1 MRSLRGSP
9 GVFLALLLVIWI
21 GLPLF
26 PEDTGVR
33 FGMGYRVFFTV
44 MLFLSGLLF
53 WLLGKETVP
62 LPRSTAGVVGSV
74 TAVFL
79 VTVGLLV
86 VAGLV
91 YPQFELPQAPEAVS
105 EDAAERG
112 KGLFLSSNVGCFR
125 CHTIK
130 DVGGP
135 LGRPRGPDLTEV
147 ASRAGGRVS
156 GLTAEEYLP
165 EKIRAGKT
173 YKFTVPDYT
182 PIMPEFGQLLTDE
195 QMDDLVT
202 FLLSL
207 E

>member
-1 MRSLRGSP
+1 
-9 GVFLALLLVIWI
+9 
-21 GLPLF
+21 
-26 PEDTGVR
+26 
-33 FGMGYRVFFTV
+33 MGYRAFFTV
-44 MLFLSGLLF
+44 MLFLSGLFF

-62 LPRSTAGVVGSV
+62 LPRSTAGVLGSL

-79 VTVGLLV
+79 LTVGLLV
-86 VAGLV
+86 AAGVV
-91 YPQFELPQAPEAVS
+91 YPQFDLPQAPEAVS
-105 EDAAERG
+105 QDAAERG
-112 KGLFLSSNVGCFR
+112 KGLFLSSSVGCFR

-147 ASRAGGRVS
+147 ASRARGRVS
-156 GLTAEEYLP
+156 ELTAEQYLH

-173 YKFTVPDYT
+173 YEFLVPDYT
-182 PIMPEFGQLLTDE
+182 PIMQEFSKILSAE
-195 QMDDLVT
+195 QIDDLVT